1 MHNLKELAAT
11 RVGDL
16 VASDFRRARVFKNHG
31 IEFCCGG
38 GIPLE
43 EACARQGVDLDAVI
57 EALGETDRDP
67 ESPLSRAAGW
77 SPTFL
82 VDYVESVHHAYVRE
96 SVPALRAFTSKVAR
110 VHGDVRPELH
120 GIAERFEDL
129 AREMEEH
136 MVFEETDLFP
146 RIRRGEFDAAEAL
159 ARAEGEHVKAGELM
173 AEIRRLSG
181 GFTPP
186 DWACRTYQASF
197 ANLEEF
203 EQDLHVHVHLENN
216 VLFPKLRA
224 AAQA

>member
-1 MHNLKELAAT
+1 MTNLQDLAAVK
-11 RVGDL
+11 VGDL
-16 VASDFRRARVFKNHG
+16 VADDFRRARVFKNHG

-43 EACARQGVDLDAVI
+43 EACARRGVDLDTVI

-67 ESPLSRAAGW
+67 
-77 SPTFL
+77 
-82 VDYVESVHHAYVRE
+82 E

-110 VHGDVRPELH
+110 VHGDARPELH
-120 GIAERFEDL
+120 GIAERFEEL

-136 MVFEETDLFP
+136 MAFEETDLFP

-159 ARAEGEHVKAGELM
+159 ARAEDEHVKAGELM

-181 GFTPP
+181 DFTPP

-197 ANLEEF
+197 ANLKEF